1 MRLGACRRAPQGTM
15 PHDRSISK
23 TANLAEM
30 ADSVSPIG
38 TSVSDAIKHNRAR
51 SKRYREEYDRLEPFE
66 QIARIVI
73 MRRGQLG
80 LSQQELAVRMG
91 TTASVISRIESGQHR
106 TSTDTL
112 RRLAN
117 ALDGQ
122 AMFGFEFEPGETE
135 LIAL

>member
-1 MRLGACRRAPQGTM
+1 MR
-15 PHDRSISK
+15 HDQSISK

-30 ADSVSPIG
+30 TDNLSPIG
-38 TSVSDAIKHNRAR
+38 ASVSDSIKQNRAR

-66 QIARIVI
+66 EIARIVI

-80 LSQQELAVRMG
+80 LSQQELATRMG

-106 TSTDTL
+106 TSTNTL
-112 RRLAN
+112 RRLAS

-122 AMFGFEFEPGETE
+122 AMLGFEFEPGETE
-135 LIAL
+135 LVAL

>member
-1 MRLGACRRAPQGTM
+1 MR
-15 PHDRSISK
+15 HDESISK

-30 ADSVSPIG
+30 TDNASPIG
-38 TSVSDAIKHNRAR
+38 TSVTDSIKQNRAR

-66 QIARIVI
+66 HIARIVI

-80 LSQQELAVRMG
+80 LSQQELASRMG

-106 TSTDTL
+106 TSTNTL
-112 RRLAN
+112 RRLAS

-122 AMFGFEFEPGETE
+122 AMLGFEFAPGETE
-135 LIAL
+135 LVAL